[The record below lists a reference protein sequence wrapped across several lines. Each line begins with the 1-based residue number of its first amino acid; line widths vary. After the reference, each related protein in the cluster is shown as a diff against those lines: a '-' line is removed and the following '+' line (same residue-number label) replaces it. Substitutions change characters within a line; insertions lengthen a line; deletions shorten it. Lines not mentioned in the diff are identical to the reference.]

1 MKVKINYSIDFEDVP
16 VEVERLFSKA
26 TKSYSDELKKLFEAN
41 VNNPTEFVELIEKF
55 RLANG
60 DLDNILAECQGIMG
74 GYLQALVATN
84 VNAATEVEEN
94 EAEDG

>member
-16 VEVERLFSKA
+16 VEVKRLFEKA

-41 VNNPTEFVELIEKF
+41 VNNPTEFVELVENF
-55 RLANG
+55 RLANS
-60 DLDNILAECQGIMG
+60 DLDNVLAECQGIMG
-74 GYLQALVATN
+74 GYLQALVAAN
-84 VNAATEVEEN
+84 VNAATEVEES